1 MRQITS
7 KYVAAVEALQ
17 KKKDKVK
24 LSLSQKLMVFGVSS
38 PHPPPLLLMYI
49 FAGFF

>member
-24 LSLSQKLMVFGVSS
+24 LSLSEKLMVFRVSS
-38 PHPPPLLLMYI
+38 PHPPPLLLMYF